1 MWPGNV
7 FRTRCTSTDIEHY
20 KKIIDNLK
28 NEYNKQNE
36 TNNKMLAIL
45 NKMLSDE
52 TIQNKQLSEENKQLS
67 DKFNELSDKFNELSN
82 ENTQLSDE
90 NNELFNENKQLSDKF
105 NELYT
110 ENKYLLNNSNKLNKL
125 TKYNNELNIKL
136 EQLITENDKLKQK
149 LEKTKNL
156 NTNKQYK
163 PLIISKQLVV
173 EQLNTHKNG
182 LQTYYLLCD
191 GSRVNMNTGKVY
203 PLEEWKTKINKTCNK
218 FIDNKKCEID
228 KDHLYITVHN
238 NDGTEFRGTIDT
250 NFM

>member
-7 FRTRCTSTDIEHY
+7 FRTRCASTDIEHY

-45 NKMLSDE
+45 NKMYSNE

-67 DKFNELSDKFNELSN
+67 EKNKQLYDENKELYDESKELSDKFNELSDKFNEL
-82 ENTQLSDE
+82 
-90 NNELFNENKQLSDKF
+90 FNENS
-105 NELYT
+105 
-110 ENKYLLNNSNKLNKL
+110 YLINNSNKLNKL
-125 TKYNNELNIKL
+125 TKYNNELNIKI
-136 EQLITENDKLKQK
+136 EQLLTENDKLKKK

-163 PLIISKQLVV
+163 PLIISEQLVV

>member
-52 TIQNKQLSEENKQLS
+52 TIQNKQLSE
-67 DKFNELSDKFNELSN
+67 
-82 ENTQLSDE
+82 
-90 NNELFNENKQLSDKF
+90 ENKQLSDKF